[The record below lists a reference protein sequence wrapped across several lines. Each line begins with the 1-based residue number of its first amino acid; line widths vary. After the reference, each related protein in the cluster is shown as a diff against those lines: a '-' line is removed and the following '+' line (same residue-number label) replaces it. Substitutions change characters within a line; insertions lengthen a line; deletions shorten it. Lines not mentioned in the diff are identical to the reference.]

1 MRIISLVVS
10 ALLLIFTISTASASD
25 LYKRCV
31 SCHGADGSKKPL
43 GTPNVIKG
51 QSKDEIAAKLKGYK
65 NGTYGGEKKNL
76 MMSQV
81 KNLSDK
87 DIEELA
93 EYISSFK

>member
-1 MRIISLVVS
+1 MRIVSLVVS
-10 ALLLIFTISTASASD
+10 AILLIFTIGTASASD

-31 SCHGADGSKKPL
+31 SCHGEDGSKKPL
-43 GTPNVIKG
+43 GTPYTIIG

-65 NGTYGGEKKNL
+65 NGTYGGDKKNI
-76 MMSQV
+76 MASQV
-81 KNLSDK
+81 KNLSDR

>member
-10 ALLLIFTISTASASD
+10 AILLIFTIGTASASD

-43 GTPNVIKG
+43 GTPHVIIG
-51 QSKDEIAAKLKGYK
+51 QSKDEISAKLKGYK
-65 NGTYGGEKKNL
+65 NGTYGGEKKNI
-76 MMSQV
+76 MTSQV